1 MSETVDRILA
11 DTKQAMRERDK
22 ARLETLRLATN
33 ELKNAGIEKKGAR
46 GLTEEVASPI
56 DHLDDG
62 EVVQV
67 LQKLVK
73 RRREAAKQFEEGGRA
88 DLAERELAEVVVLEH
103 YLPKGLDEAELEA
116 LVRAAIAEVGA
127 TSMKEMGAVMKAA
140 SAAAAGR
147 ADGSTLSGVV
157 RRLLS

>member
-11 DTKQAMRERDK
+11 DSKQAMRERDK

-46 GLTEEVASPI
+46 GLTEQVASPI

>member
-103 YLPKGLDEAELEA
+103 YLPKGLDVAELEA

>member
-22 ARLETLRLATN
+22 ARLETMRLATN

-140 SAAAAGR
+140 GAAAAGR

>member
-1 MSETVDRILA
+1 
-11 DTKQAMRERDK
+11 
-22 ARLETLRLATN
+22 
-33 ELKNAGIEKKGAR
+33 
-46 GLTEEVASPI
+46 
-56 DHLDDG
+56 
-62 EVVQV
+62 VQV

>member
-46 GLTEEVASPI
+46 GLTEQVASPI